1 MELDQDVEAEQ
12 QQLVSSSS
20 SPEASPEVVTG
31 SSPVIAD
38 AECKSPSPVHGGIKC
53 EYSAVGGGVER
64 ACESVGGGAKHDSC
78 VSVGGAMRHS
88 PAVGVGGAMR
98 HSPAVDVSRESACQS
113 VGGGAMRHSPAVSVG
128 GAMRHSPAVDGSRES
143 ACQSVGGGAMRH
155 SPAVGVGGAMRCDS
169 SDYVDKKSA
178 GKSTSRSLAKIKL
191 PTQVALDSEGAV
203 RTDFPFDKLN
213 CRHELMSLNQHTLFP
228 TVLPKKRKSAEWFTD
243 QASESLTTSGGETSD
258 VSFIFGQT
266 KYGSYSCV
274 ETTEEL
280 VQENSSMHVN
290 VSSNNGDETTIVGGA
305 DEMTNVDI
313 VGDGAQTD
321 GDGIMPVGD
330 VSNNNNNVSESTLG
344 SVQTDGDGAVGD
356 VSNNNN
362 NVSEST
368 LGSDELFSSTSI
380 ATIPETSLDEKD
392 ESPVEPHNED
402 GHDES
407 PVEPEEQDE
416 TLNDDGED
424 TITEGNKKNALGDQA
439 ALMVGGDG
447 EKHVTILVHSDVTG
461 LVTRISKK
469 WKEYSQS
476 MKNVT
481 LNTSPVVSMPY
492 LNSTEPQPQPDSD
505 KTYKMTSSV
514 TSKDSSPKKI
524 KIYVDEDLSLES
536 SLIQAWMQE
545 SKDDPTKGP
554 EIGKFLFVFCV

>member
-1 MELDQDVEAEQ
+1 MPI
-12 QQLVSSSS
+12 SRWW
-20 SPEASPEVVTG
+20 
-31 SSPVIAD
+31 
-38 AECKSPSPVHGGIKC
+38 CH
-53 EYSAVGGGVER
+53 
-64 ACESVGGGAKHDSC
+64 AC
-78 VSVGGAMRHS
+78 
-88 PAVGVGGAMR
+88 
-98 HSPAVDVSRESACQS
+98 HSPAVDGSRESACQS
-113 VGGGAMRHSPAVSVG
+113 VGGGAMRHSPAVGVG

-155 SPAVGVGGAMRCDS
+155 SPAVGVGGAMCHSPAVDGNRESACQSVGGGAMRCDS

-178 GKSTSRSLAKIKL
+178 GKSTSCSLAKIKL

-258 VSFIFGQT
+258 VSFVFGQT

-280 VQENSSMHVN
+280 LQENSSMHVN

-305 DEMTNVDI
+305 DETTDVDI

-344 SVQTDGDGAVGD
+344 SVQTDGDGGVGD
-356 VSNNNN
+356 VSTNNN

-447 EKHVTILVHSDVTG
+447 ERHVTILVHSDVTG
-461 LVTRISKK
+461 LVTKISKK

-481 LNTSPVVSMPY
+481 LKTSPVVSMPY
-492 LNSTEPQPQPDSD
+492 LNSTEPPQPDSD

-536 SLIQAWMQE
+536 SLIQARMQE

-554 EIGKFLFVFCV
+554 EIGKFLFVFCVCLLQVATNVLSTKIV